1 MQFKSKALVAALML
15 ASAASANAAVNTY
28 SSGNGELLFNVYD
41 KISHVSFSMDLTPI
55 AAYSQFGTFTINDFQ
70 PGQLTNAQGLSNP
83 AAFVGPVP
91 SVAGFAAAGAAEAS
105 GINMGWNLVS
115 LGGAAWANFTANA
128 GDNAN
133 WKWNVIAGD
142 TTGSIT
148 TANAQRFLTTVAN
161 TAPAFN
167 QASGSFST
175 MNATSTLISAINT
188 AAPTAADPAVYFSG
202 TNAGRFENSFGF
214 NWKTSLPV
222 DSTGAVGDSLRV
234 FYLTGRSNTAINE
247 QLGNSAAFGF
257 NGTDLTYTTAP
268 VPEADTAAMLLAG
281 LGLMGF
287 IARRRTTQQ

>member
-55 AAYSQFGTFTINDFQ
+55 AAYSQFGTFTINDFM
-70 PGQLTNAQGLSNP
+70 PGDLSNAQGLTG
-83 AAFVGPVP
+83 VTTGPGSIP
-91 SVAGFAAAGAAEAS
+91 SVAGFAAAGSAEAS
-105 GINMGWNLVS
+105 GISMGWNLAS
-115 LGGAAWANFTANA
+115 LGGAAWTNFTANA
-128 GDNAN
+128 GDSAN

-142 TTGSIT
+142 TTGAVT

-167 QASGSFST
+167 QASGSFNLMGSST
-175 MNATSTLISAINT
+175 APLTTAIN
-188 AAPTAADPAVYFSG
+188 AASTAADPAVYFAG
-202 TNAGRFENSFGF
+202 NNAGRFENSFSF
-214 NWKTSLPV
+214 NWKTTLPV
-222 DSTGAVGDSLRV
+222 DSTGAVGDSLRL
-234 FYLTGRSNTAINE
+234 FYLTGRSNVAINE
-247 QLGNSAAFGF
+247 QFENGAAFSF
-257 NGTDLTYTTAP
+257 NGTDLTYTTTP

-287 IARRRTTQQ
+287 IARRRTQA